1 MRSAVTVG
9 VLLLGMGGA
18 WFAWDNSRGDKLFA
32 AKGTSGAF
40 EKSLAT
46 SPASVKPAAA
56 PPGASGGAVMKTS
69 ATEGGLPRAIDGLAF
84 VINSAQASIDLVDV
98 KTRRQVRRIPVLR
111 EPHHMAL
118 TPDHRFLVIGDT
130 GGNELLFL
138 SPVSGEVE
146 RRVPVSDPYQFGY
159 SPDGK
164 WLVINGLL
172 RNQVDI
178 YKADSMRLS
187 SRVQITSMPSHE
199 NFSPDSKI
207 VYVTLQSSNSVAAI
221 SVATGKLLWK
231 AVVGP
236 VPAGV
241 LWHSGKLLVGIMG
254 ADYVAVVDPATGHV
268 ERRVQTAK
276 GAHVLFVPPDGKVI
290 YVTNRV
296 DGSIVVLD
304 PDTLAEIRRFRIPG
318 GPDDM
323 DFAPDGKIWVTRR
336 WQHSVAVVDPVG
348 GTYDT
353 IETGRSPHG
362 IWLNTHDTLAA
373 PLTVSAG

>member
-1 MRSAVTVG
+1 MRRALVIG
-9 VLLLGMGGA
+9 AVLLALGGG
-18 WFAWDNSRGDKLFA
+18 WFVLAESSGEAPVTGAGDRTAEDVA
-32 AKGTSGAF
+32 AMPRQGTQAMASAATPPAVQPP
-40 EKSLAT
+40 SANQAT
-46 SPASVKPAAA
+46 S
-56 PPGASGGAVMKTS
+56 TS
-69 ATEGGLPRAIDGLAF
+69 GLAF
-84 VINSAQASIDLVDV
+84 VINSAQASIDLIDV
-98 KTRRQVRRIPVLR
+98 ATRQTVRRIPVLR

-130 GGNELLFL
+130 GANELLFL
-138 SPVSGEVE
+138 DPVNGELA

-164 WLVINGLL
+164 WLVVNGLL

-178 YKADSMRLS
+178 YDAISMRLA
-187 SRVQITSMPSHE
+187 SRIPISSMPSHE
-199 NFSPDSKI
+199 NFSPDSTV

-221 SVATGKLLWK
+221 SVPTGKVLWK

-241 LWHSGKLLVGIMG
+241 LWHRGKLLVGVMG
-254 ADYVAVVDPATGHV
+254 ADYVAVVDPASGRV
-268 ERRVQTAK
+268 ERRIVTAK
-276 GAHVLFVPPDGKVI
+276 GAHVLFVPHDGRVI

-304 PDTLAEIRRFRIPG
+304 PDTLGEIRRFRIPG

-336 WQHSVAVVDPVG
+336 WEHSVAVVDPLTG
-348 GTYDT
+348 AYTT
-353 IETGRSPHG
+353 LPTGRSPHG

-373 PLTVSAG
+373 RIASSAR